1 MSRLK
6 FLQLVTLKE
15 LSDQKTWLSDG
26 YFKNQVT
33 DYDMQKV
40 NYSENSILYINQA
53 FLTVKRL
60 RRCLQGLLH
69 LRVSYRSRYRSS
81 DIDSYQRKENEVE
94 MYCAKYKFSTGQFL
108 GLHETVGLIV
118 VTGDDDEVFF
128 NYGYDKVNSE
138 LLYSYQK

>member
-6 FLQLVTLKE
+6 FLQLVTFKE

-40 NYSENSILYINQA
+40 NYSENSIFYINQA

-60 RRCLQGLLH
+60 RRCLWGLLH
-69 LRVSYRSRYRSS
+69 LRVSYRSRYHSS